1 MFRTMQNFQNYNVQ
15 LIFLEFFKCCSI
27 FLYLKYILFDEVKKG
42 FGHENKQ
49 KKNTLIDTICI
60 IYFMKTVRDELN
72 YDLYLYL
79 ENKYHVEKK
88 DNYV

>member
-1 MFRTMQNFQNYNVQ
+1 MKWRRDLGMKTN
-15 LIFLEFFKCCSI
+15 
-27 FLYLKYILFDEVKKG
+27 
-42 FGHENKQ
+42 

-60 IYFMKTVRDELN
+60 IYFMKTVRNELN

-88 DNYV
+88 DNYVWKSWQVVASK

>member
-1 MFRTMQNFQNYNVQ
+1 MKT
-15 LIFLEFFKCCSI
+15 
-27 FLYLKYILFDEVKKG
+27 
-42 FGHENKQ
+42 NK

-88 DNYV
+88 DNYVRKR

>member
-1 MFRTMQNFQNYNVQ
+1 M
-15 LIFLEFFKCCSI
+15 
-27 FLYLKYILFDEVKKG
+27 KKG

-49 KKNTLIDTICI
+49 KKPTLIDTICI

-72 YDLYLYL
+72 CDLYLYL